1 MIYFYISEQDFLMRK
16 EGDLFGTKQSGDLFF
31 KIGDIK
37 KDFKILMQTKKDS
50 EQFLES
56 KEVEELKYKAILKD
70 IEIVD

>member
-1 MIYFYISEQDFLMRK
+1 
-16 EGDLFGTKQSGDLFF
+16 
-31 KIGDIK
+31 
-37 KDFKILMQTKKDS
+37 MQTKKDS